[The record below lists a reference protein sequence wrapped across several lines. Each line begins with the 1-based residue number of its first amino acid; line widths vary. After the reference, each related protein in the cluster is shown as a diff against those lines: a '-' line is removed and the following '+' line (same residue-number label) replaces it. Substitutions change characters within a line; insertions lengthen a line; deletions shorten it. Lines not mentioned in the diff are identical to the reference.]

1 KLDMLAAFHVL
12 HKTKRDK
19 ITADVVETADWI
31 SSEFSVPITSVL
43 SQHIEFLQS
52 LQPYPPKMLRFVEDA
67 GRFVRELRQSMQPG
81 EVLKTEEQL
90 TAGWLKS
97 ASGTTPD
104 VTIVGEHRL
113 EVIDYKTGSIPVD
126 ATSNDQLMFYAATK
140 YWVERLPASGRKHD
154 PQEFTAHILQ
164 PGNFSSWT
172 APIQV
177 LLDWMEL
184 AKAADQRIL
193 DKDVSLVPNEH
204 CTFCPANP
212 HARGEKGSPLCP
224 AQRAILYPERMD
236 EDEILA

>member
-1 KLDMLAAFHVL
+1 MEGGAMTVRFSASNAARLMSCPGSANLELAIPGWVPPVEDPSKWKARGTGTDLHAVLEPFGTDPMLDLEFKLDMLAAFHVL

-113 EVIDYKTGSIPVD
+113 EVI
-126 ATSNDQLMFYAATK
+126 
-140 YWVERLPASGRKHD
+140 
-154 PQEFTAHILQ
+154 
-164 PGNFSSWT
+164 
-172 APIQV
+172 
-177 LLDWMEL
+177 
-184 AKAADQRIL
+184 
-193 DKDVSLVPNEH
+193 
-204 CTFCPANP
+204 
-212 HARGEKGSPLCP
+212 
-224 AQRAILYPERMD
+224 
-236 EDEILA
+236 